1 MQFPPNMK
9 GKYMTENVWTI
20 EELVSLTDKVQTGT
34 TKYNGKNFEFQYCEL
49 TEAEEPKLVLPET
62 GATKEEENE
71 AYKEIGQARILAMIV
86 KANDKNPEGASITAD
101 NWPQL
106 PSTIRWGISNSI
118 LGSAD
123 AANFRELDDSGT

>member
-1 MQFPPNMK
+1 MDNRR
-9 GKYMTENVWTI
+9 
-20 EELVSLTDKVQTGT
+20 VSLPTDRVQTGT
-34 TKYNGKNFEFQYCEL
+34 TKYNGKDFKFQYCEL
-49 TEAEEPKLVLPET
+49 TEGEEPKLVLPSA